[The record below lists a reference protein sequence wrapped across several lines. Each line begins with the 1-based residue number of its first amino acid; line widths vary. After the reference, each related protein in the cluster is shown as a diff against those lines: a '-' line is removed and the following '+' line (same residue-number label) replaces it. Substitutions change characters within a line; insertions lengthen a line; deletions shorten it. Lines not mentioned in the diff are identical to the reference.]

1 MAVNENESNQAP
13 HSGRSKR
20 GLLPKLGAALNFLIS
35 LIAVPVI
42 SYFYS
47 RHGRLRRRRPAA
59 AVVHEPSR
67 TTHPGGSRREFLLKI
82 GAALNLLA
90 ATLIG
95 IPIIGYLL
103 SSFRSKTRPGAWIDL
118 GMLETFPEN
127 QTRLATF
134 RNPYTRPWDG
144 ATADIPCWVRRV
156 GGEQFQVFAI
166 NCTHLGCPVRWF
178 QESRL
183 FMCPCHG
190 GVFYE
195 DGSHAAGPPPRGLF
209 EYKYK
214 VENGQLWI
222 EGGHLPTLSE
232 PT

>member
-1 MAVNENESNQAP
+1 MAINENESNRTA
-13 HSGRSKR
+13 HSR
-20 GLLPKLGAALNFLIS
+20 
-35 LIAVPVI
+35 
-42 SYFYS
+42 
-47 RHGRLRRRRPAA
+47 
-59 AVVHEPSR
+59 
-67 TTHPGGSRREFLLKI
+67 GSRRGFLLKLS
-82 GAALNLLA
+82 AALNLLA
-90 ATLIG
+90 AVLIG
-95 IPIIGYLL
+95 VPVIGFLL
-103 SSFRSKTRPGAWIDL
+103 SGFRREARPGSWIRL
-118 GMLETFPEN
+118 GALETFPEN

-144 ATADIPCWVRRV
+144 TTADIPCWVRRT

-195 DGSHAAGPPPRGLF
+195 DGSHAAGPPPRGLY

-214 VENGQLWI
+214 VENGRLWI
-222 EGGHLPTLSE
+222 EGGYLPTLAE